1 MVAMNENSSN
11 STLSSLHHLYFQLYD
26 HFFIWRTLIVIFLG
40 LSALAGF
47 VVVLVTHFMEPRL
60 AQPIK
65 EWKLCTSCL
74 RERMAS
80 VGLMVSQLRCFA
92 KTAIL
97 HRGFF
102 SQLMTNSVRALSC
115 TCPSTKSFV
124 INSNDEFEKKV
135 MNSKDPVIVN
145 FHADW
150 CEPCK
155 ILTPRLEK
163 LVSPLENVHLAVI
176 DVEKNVELVHTFEV
190 KAVPAVIAVR
200 NGQVEDKFIGLVDAD
215 MIDNLIN
222 KLIKKPADSQQEN

>member
-1 MVAMNENSSN
+1 
-11 STLSSLHHLYFQLYD
+11 
-26 HFFIWRTLIVIFLG
+26 
-40 LSALAGF
+40 
-47 VVVLVTHFMEPRL
+47 
-60 AQPIK
+60 
-65 EWKLCTSCL
+65 
-74 RERMAS
+74 MAS
-80 VGLMVSQLRCFA
+80 VGLIANQVSCFA
-92 KTAIL
+92 KMMML
-97 HRGFF
+97 RRGFM
-102 SQLMTNSVRALSC
+102 SQLVMGSVRSLSC
-115 TCPSTKSFV
+115 TCPLRKSFV

-190 KAVPAVIAVR
+190 KAVPAVLAVR
-200 NGQVEDKFIGLVDAD
+200 NGQVEDKFIGLVDGD

-222 KLIKKPADSQQEN
+222 KLLKNTGDSQ